1 MLSSISR
8 VDSDFVGSKA
18 YAILQALFKKNNIK
32 SNKYKRYKSEYFDFE
47 MKSQHIRKNV
57 KAETSQNLDI

>member
-32 SNKYKRYKSEYFDFE
+32 SNIKDTKVNILILK
-47 MKSQHIRKNV
+47 
-57 KAETSQNLDI
+57 